1 MKRVLLIA
9 ALVACFSVTGV
20 GHSFARDQWSGHSFE
35 IGTEISR
42 IKYKEPG
49 LMDTKG
55 TLYGVAGAWTYRE
68 NQWMLRVEGKY
79 ASGDWDYNG
88 QTWGGLPLAI
98 HDIDVSLLEFRGLLG
113 YDAALSPSAWVTPY
127 VGIGYRYLNDH
138 SQKKYVGGY
147 QRESSYIYS
156 PLGVEMTARVN
167 DAWSWGAVAEYGL
180 FWKGRQ
186 VSHMGDVFP
195 GLNDVANTQSK
206 GYGLRGELNVS
217 WRGGMIGVT
226 AGPYI
231 RFWRIND
238 SATSP
243 LFLNGVYLGDLIEPK
258 NRSTETGLKVSLVF

>member
-1 MKRVLLIA
+1 MCFA
-9 ALVACFSVTGV
+9 VAGIDDV
-20 GHSFARDQWSGHSFE
+20 FAQGQRSGHSFE

-55 TLYGVAGAWTYRE
+55 TLYGVIAAWTYRE
-68 NQWMLRVEGKY
+68 NQWMLRVQGKY

-88 QTWGGLPLAI
+88 QTWGGVPLAI
-98 HDIDVSLLEFRGLLG
+98 SDIDVQLMEARGLLG
-113 YDAALSPSAWVTPY
+113 YDVALSPSTYLTPY

-138 SQKKYVGGY
+138 SQKKILGGY
-147 QRESSYIYS
+147 QRESSYLYS
-156 PLGVEMTARVN
+156 PLGLEMTALVN
-167 DAWSWGAVAEYGL
+167 DAWSWGAAAEYGL

-186 VSHMGDVFP
+186 VSHVSDVLP

-217 WRGGMIGVT
+217 WQGEKIQVT
-226 AGPYI
+226 VGPYI

-243 LFLNGVYLGDLIEPK
+243 LFLNGVYVADLIEPK
-258 NRSTETGLKVSLVF
+258 NKSTETGFKLSLVF